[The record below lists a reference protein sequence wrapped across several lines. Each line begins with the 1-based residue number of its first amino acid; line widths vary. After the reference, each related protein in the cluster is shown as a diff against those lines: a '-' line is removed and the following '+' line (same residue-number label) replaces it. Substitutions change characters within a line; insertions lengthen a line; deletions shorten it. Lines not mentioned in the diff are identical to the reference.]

1 MKRIGLFMLK
11 PHAVG
16 TIVEEEVKKM
26 FLSAGLEI
34 YFEKIDNVNE
44 EQLRQSQPIL
54 ATDKFNEEQQR
65 DILQYSL
72 GKSKFFLITGDEDVF
87 KKLKAIKWKIRDEY
101 SQMSLG
107 KICPAYVHSPEN
119 FEEVFTDT
127 KVFIPEKLDFVKS
140 VNRTDSAKQQT
151 MEI

>member
-26 FLSAGLEI
+26 FSSAGLEI
-34 YFEKIDNVNE
+34 YFEKIIDVNE
-44 EQLRQSQPIL
+44 EQLRESQPIL
-54 ATDKFNEEQQR
+54 ATNKFNEEQQR
-65 DILQYSL
+65 DILRYSL
-72 GKSKFFLITGDEDVF
+72 GKSKFFLITGNEDIF
-87 KKLKAIKWKIRDEY
+87 EKLKVIKWEIRDKY
-101 SQMSLG
+101 SKMSLG

-127 KVFIPEKLDFVKS
+127 KVFIPEKLDFVKHI
-140 VNRTDSAKQQT
+140 NKTDSVKQQT

>member
-26 FLSAGLEI
+26 FLSADLEI
-34 YFEKIDNVNE
+34 YFEKIVDVNE
-44 EQLRQSQPIL
+44 EQLRKSQPIL
-54 ATDKFNEEQQR
+54 ATNKFNEEQQR
-65 DILQYSL
+65 DILKYSL
-72 GKSKFFLITGDEDVF
+72 GKSKFFLITGNEDVF
-87 KKLKAIKWKIRDEY
+87 EKLKVIKWKIRNKY
-101 SQMSLG
+101 SEMSLG

-127 KVFIPEKLDFVKS
+127 KVFIPETINVVKFF
-140 VNRTDSAKQQT
+140 NRADNTKQQT
-151 MEI
+151 MGI